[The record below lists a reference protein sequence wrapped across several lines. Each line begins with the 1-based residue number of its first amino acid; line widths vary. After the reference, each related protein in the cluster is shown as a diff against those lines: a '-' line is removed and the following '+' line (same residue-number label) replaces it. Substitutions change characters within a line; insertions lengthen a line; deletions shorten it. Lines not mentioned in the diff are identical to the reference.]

1 MTDDQDLQQTR
12 IPIVK
17 ANSKASEAWLGHDRT
32 LLGTEN
38 QIFLPLEKS
47 QVHPPPPPFS
57 IDSPHRVTEKPSEN
71 PVKELSLFYRF
82 YLTNKCFV
90 IVSLLLDSCPLLTVI
105 VTFIVTHKPFQD
117 RFELRDNIHKYWE
130 GARGT
135 KTQFQTT
142 PVT

>member
-17 ANSKASEAWLGHDRT
+17 ANSKASEAWDDRT
-32 LLGTEN
+32 FLGTEN

-47 QVHPPPPPFS
+47 QVQPPQPPFS
-57 IDSPHRVTEKPSEN
+57 IDSPQRATEKPSEN
-71 PVKELSLFYRF
+71 PVKEWSLF

-130 GARGT
+130 GAGGT